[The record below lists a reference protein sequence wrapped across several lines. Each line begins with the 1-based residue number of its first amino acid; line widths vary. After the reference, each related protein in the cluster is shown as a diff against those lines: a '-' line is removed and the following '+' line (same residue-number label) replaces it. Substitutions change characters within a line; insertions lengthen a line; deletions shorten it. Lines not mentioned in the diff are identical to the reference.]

1 MEFRQIRYFLEIQ
14 RAGSFVRAAQALG
27 LTQPALSRQV
37 ALLER
42 EIGESL
48 LDRGGRNLRLTPA
61 GEVFLDYAVRIN
73 DLWRQMQDSLKH
85 PERELSGEYSLSAGG
100 TVAAYILPGVLKKI
114 HKKYPHL
121 VFRVSEGDAQET
133 REALLRGDVDLGI
146 LTGEGSES
154 ALIQK
159 PYLTDRI
166 IPVAAKTHPLFR
178 KKKLS
183 LGDIDGEDFVFF
195 HPASAVRRVVEKK
208 IRTLKTKL
216 NPSVVM
222 ELRSL
227 QGVIR
232 SIEAGL
238 GIGFISEFC
247 LTPKLKR
254 LPFAELI
261 AEREFYFSYRRHHR
275 PGLNLLIDELE
286 RYTEIGKVSGT

>member
-1 MEFRQIRYFLEIQ
+1 MEFRQLRYFLEIH
-14 RAGSFVRAAQALG
+14 RAGSFVRAAAGMG
-27 LTQPALSRQV
+27 LTQPALSRQM

-42 EIGESL
+42 ETGQAL
-48 LDRGGRNLRLTPA
+48 LERGGREIRLTPA

-73 DLWRQMQDSLKH
+73 DLWLELNDAVKH
-85 PERELSGEYSLSAGG
+85 PDRELAGEYSLSTGG
-100 TVAAYILPGVLKKI
+100 TVAAYILPDVLKKI
-114 HKKYPHL
+114 RKKYPQL

-133 REALLRGDVDLGI
+133 REALLRGDADLGF
-146 LTGEGSES
+146 LTGEVSES

-166 IPVAAKTHPLFR
+166 IPVAAKNHALFSR
-178 KKKLS
+178 KKKLT
-183 LGDIDGEDFVFF
+183 LRDLDGEDFVFF

-208 IRTLKTKL
+208 LRSLKPKFV
-216 NPSVVM
+216 PQIAM

-247 LTPKLKR
+247 LTNKLR
-254 LPFAELI
+254 TLPFEELI
-261 AEREFYFSYRRHHR
+261 AERKFYFSYRRHHR
-275 PGLNLLIDELE
+275 PGLNLLIEELE
-286 RYTEIGKVSGT
+286 KHTNQAGA